1 MLPSESDFMARIVV
15 FDSGMGSL
23 SVIQPLRKYI
33 PSEIIYFADQINY
46 PYGKKPKSEL
56 KKIIK
61 KTIEGLEKKFSPD
74 FIIIASNTLSLLF
87 NWKNKKIISIKP
99 PLKEAVKISKS
110 KNIGIL
116 ATETVIKSK
125 ELSNYIKKQKF
136 SKDIQFHK
144 INGSSLV
151 DLVEQGIFLTKP
163 NICKKIIKKE
173 LDEIISKNKIDVITL
188 SSTHL
193 PFLKPYFINE
203 FKDVYFLDPAENLIL
218 KLKNRINND
227 KNKNTFQIFT
237 SSNSK
242 KFETNL
248 KKMGIKNKITP
259 NFQL

>member
-1 MLPSESDFMARIVV
+1 MTRIVV

-23 SVIQPLRKYI
+23 SVIKPLRKYI
-33 PSEIIYFADQINY
+33 PSEIIYFADQKNY
-46 PYGKKPKSEL
+46 PYGEKSKSEL
-56 KKIIK
+56 KKNIK
-61 KTIEGLEKKFSPD
+61 NTIEGLEKKFSPD
-74 FIIIASNTLSLLF
+74 FIIIASNTPSLLF

-125 ELSNYIKKQKF
+125 DLSSYIKQQNF

-144 INGSSLV
+144 IDGSSLI

-163 NICKKIIKKE
+163 NICKKMIKKE
-173 LDEIISKNKIDVITL
+173 LGETISKNKIDVITL

-193 PFLKPYFINE
+193 PFLKSHLINE
-203 FKDVYFLDPAENLIL
+203 FKGVHFLDPAENLIL
-218 KLKNRINND
+218 KLKNRVND
-227 KNKNTFQIFT
+227 EKTKNTLQIFT
-237 SSNSK
+237 SSSSK
-242 KFETNL
+242 KFEMNL
-248 KKMGIKNKITP
+248 KKLGIKNKVTI

>member
-1 MLPSESDFMARIVV
+1 MAKIVV
-15 FDSGMGSL
+15 FDSGLGSL
-23 SVIQPLRKYI
+23 SIIKDIQRISK
-33 PSEIIYFADQINY
+33 SEIIYFADQQNF
-46 PYGKKPKSEL
+46 PYGNKSQAQL
-56 KKIIK
+56 YSIITK
-61 KTIEGLEKKFSPD
+61 SIKTLQAQFSPD
-74 FIIIASNTLSLLF
+74 VLVMASNTLSLLF
-87 NWKNKKIISIKP
+87 NWKNKKIICIKP
-99 PLKEAVKISKS
+99 PLREAVKISKS

-116 ATETVIKSK
+116 ATENVIKSK
-125 ELSNYIKKQKF
+125 DLLNYIKKQKF

>member
-1 MLPSESDFMARIVV
+1 MLLSKFNLMTRIVV

-23 SVIQPLRKYI
+23 SVIKPLKKYI
-33 PSEIIYFADQINY
+33 PSEIIYVADQKNY
-46 PYGKKPKSEL
+46 PYGKKSKLEL
-56 KKIIK
+56 KKIIEN
-61 KTIEGLEKKFSPD
+61 TIEGREKKFSPD
-74 FIIIASNTLSLLF
+74 FIIIASNTPSLLF
-87 NWKNKKIISIKP
+87 NWKNKKIIIIKP

-125 ELSNYIKKQKF
+125 DLSNYIKKQKF

-163 NICKKIIKKE
+163 NIWKKIIKKE
-173 LDEIISKNKIDVITL
+173 LGEIILKNKIDVITL

-193 PFLKPYFINE
+193 PFLKPYLINE
-203 FKDVYFLDPAENLIL
+203 FKSVNFLDPAENLIL
-218 KLKNRINND
+218 KLKNKVSDD
-227 KNKNTFQIFT
+227 KTKNTLHIFT

-242 KFETNL
+242 KLEMNL
-248 KKMGIKNKITP
+248 KKLGIKNKITL

>member
-1 MLPSESDFMARIVV
+1 MLPSESNFMTRIVV

-23 SVIQPLRKYI
+23 SVIKPLRKHI
-33 PSEIIYFADQINY
+33 PSEIIYFADQTNY
-46 PYGKKPKSEL
+46 PYGKKSKSEL

-74 FIIIASNTLSLLF
+74 FIILASNTPSLLF

-99 PLKEAVKISKS
+99 PLKKAVKVSKS
-110 KNIGIL
+110 KHVGIL

-125 ELSNYIKKQKF
+125 DLSNYIKKQKF
-136 SKDIQFHK
+136 SKDIHFHK
-144 INGSSLV
+144 INGSPLV

-173 LDEIISKNKIDVITL
+173 LGEIISKNKIDVITL

-193 PFLKPYFINE
+193 PFLKPYLINE

-218 KLKNRINND
+218 KLKNRINDD
-227 KNKNTFQIFT
+227 KTKNTFQIFT

-242 KFETNL
+242 KFGMNL
-248 KKMGIKNKITP
+248 KKLGIKNKVTL